1 LHCAVFLSFIGKF
14 CCWIIIVV
22 IVVDRCFAVVPN
34 FWWWASFEVKVSHV
48 CTCQTFSRLGNGMFL
63 EFKVYWLFCS
73 YFALCIFVQCLWHAR
88 MDAWQIY
95 GSDEFWDMDEVIRFL
110 GQDAKGL
117 KGDYRQNW
125 SLWF

>member
-1 LHCAVFLSFIGKF
+1 
-14 CCWIIIVV
+14 
-22 IVVDRCFAVVPN
+22 
-34 FWWWASFEVKVSHV
+34 
-48 CTCQTFSRLGNGMFL
+48 
-63 EFKVYWLFCS
+63 
-73 YFALCIFVQCLWHAR
+73 